1 MSENQELLNPQDDK
15 AHEDK
20 KESKSNALVV
30 HFRELDKKA
39 EGWIAAWNPY
49 HPDVIKYRPMAPVNV
64 EESKIRRSAAK
75 IFLIS
80 FGLFVIWATFAPIDA
95 GVTTQGTVMVSGY
108 RKTLQHPTGGV
119 IQEILVKDGDIV
131 KEGDILIRVNPLK
144 AQADLSAAQL
154 QYLGA
159 LVTEARLKAE
169 RKNQNKITWPDELDT
184 FGNDPRVAEA
194 KGIQQ
199 KLFDTRRTEIVA
211 VLNGK
216 RLAAATLSEEAKN
229 NATLAQEGYVPK
241 AQANQA
247 LRSKIDAEL
256 QLNQLEAA
264 YYKDIDLQLAQIQQT
279 RDALKD
285 KFEAVAFDRDLTS
298 IRAPVTGTLIGL
310 KLNTVGGTI
319 PAGQV
324 IAEVVP
330 AESALVVDAQVPPN
344 LIDKVKVGQFADMHF
359 TAFNANTTPVI
370 PGKVIMVG
378 ADKLPP
384 SPGAPPGAS
393 DFYLA
398 KVEATP
404 QGLKELGKLKI
415 QPGMSTDVI
424 FKTGERSFMSY
435 LFKPITDK
443 LAKAF
448 KD

>member
-1 MSENQELLNPQDDK
+1 MSENQDLLNAQDPKED
-15 AHEDK
+15 EDK
-20 KESKSNALVV
+20 KNTKANALVV
-30 HFRELDKKA
+30 QFRELDKKA
-39 EGWIAAWNPY
+39 EGWIQAWNPY
-49 HPDVIKYRPMAPVNV
+49 HPDVIKYRPMAPINV
-64 EESKIRRSAAK
+64 EESKIRKTAAR
-75 IFLIS
+75 IFLGA
-80 FGLFVIWATFAPIDA
+80 FGIFVIWATFAPIDA

-108 RKTLQHPTGGV
+108 RKTLSHPTGGV
-119 IQEILVKDGDIV
+119 IQEILVKDGDVV
-131 KEGDILIRVNPLK
+131 KEGEILIRVNPLK

-169 RKNQNKITWPDELDT
+169 RKNQTKITWPDELDT

-199 KLFDTRRTEIVA
+199 KLFDTRRAEIVS

-216 RLAAATLSEEAKN
+216 RVAVATLSEEAKN

-241 AQANQA
+241 AQANQV
-247 LRSKIDAEL
+247 LRTKIDAEL

-264 YYKDIDLQLAQIQQT
+264 YYKDIDLQLAQLQQT

-285 KFEAVAFDRDLTS
+285 KFEAVSFDRDLTS
-298 IRAPVTGTLIGL
+298 IRAPVAGTLLGL
-310 KLNTVGGTI
+310 KLNTVGSTL

-330 AESALVVDAQVPPN
+330 SESALVVDANVPTN
-344 LIDKVKVGQFADMHF
+344 MIDKVKVGQFADMHF
-359 TAFNANTTPVI
+359 SAFNANTTPVI

-378 ADKLPP
+378 ADKLPAA
-384 SPGAPPGAS
+384 PGAPPG

-404 QGLKELGKLKI
+404 EGLKELGNLKI
-415 QPGMSTDVI
+415 QPGMPADVI

-443 LAKAF
+443 FSKAF